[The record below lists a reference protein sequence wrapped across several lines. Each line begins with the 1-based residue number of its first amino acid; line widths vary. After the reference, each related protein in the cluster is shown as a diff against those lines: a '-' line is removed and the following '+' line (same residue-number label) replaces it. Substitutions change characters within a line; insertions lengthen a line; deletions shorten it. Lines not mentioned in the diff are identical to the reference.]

1 MPRNQMTKNEKAS
14 ATDKAGVALYKEK
27 QVVFEGAI
35 PHPDILKGYGE
46 IDKSYPERI
55 IKLAENHAK
64 TEDASQSALVKGNI
78 ISVILG
84 QILSFIFGIAGITAT
99 IYLGSKGNTP
109 GAIATAIAVIVQV
122 VVSAIVN
129 KKN

>member
-1 MPRNQMTKNEKAS
+1 MTKNEKAS

-64 TEDASQSALVKGNI
+64 TEDASQSALVKA
-78 ISVILG
+78 ILY
-84 QILSFIFGIAGITAT
+84 IWNCRNHRNYIFRLKRKYTRSNSNCHCCHSTSCSFR
-99 IYLGSKGNTP
+99 YC
-109 GAIATAIAVIVQV
+109 
-122 VVSAIVN
+122 
-129 KKN
+129 

>member
-14 ATDKAGVALYKEK
+14 ATDKAGVALYQEK

-64 TEDASQSALVKGNI
+64 TEDSSQSELAKNTKETKFSLPKGTSGKILVKSYVNGILNN
-78 ISVILG
+78 SVKENYVA
-84 QILSFIFGIAGITAT
+84 F
-99 IYLGSKGNTP
+99 
-109 GAIATAIAVIVQV
+109 
-122 VVSAIVN
+122 
-129 KKN
+129 